1 MVPRFGGLS
10 AFTAGYSQGQHD
22 SIDFNNALNKHTH
35 DLLNNNYLAAVQP
48 LMYEQE
54 DARAAN
60 ATLGALYNADQYGL
74 YRLGYPGQQALQAMG
89 SWFAPQLGFNNYWL
103 QLMQQGALMA
113 NPSSFLG
120 MQARMPSTAFGGYY
134 G

>member
-1 MVPRFGGLS
+1 MSIGGFSMLVD
-10 AFTAGYSQGQHD
+10 GYSKGLHD
-22 SIDFNNALNKHTH
+22 SIAYEDALDRTVHNQ
-35 DLLNNNYLAAVQP
+35 LANNYTAAVQP

-54 DARAAN
+54 DAKAAN
-60 ATLGALYNADQYGL
+60 AALGALYNADQYGL

-89 SWFAPQLGFNNYWL
+89 SWFAPQLGLNNYWL

-113 NPSSFLG
+113 SPMSWLGLQGRLPSAAL
-120 MQARMPSTAFGGYY
+120 GGYY

>member
-1 MVPRFGGLS
+1 MSIGGFSMLVD
-10 AFTAGYSQGQHD
+10 GYSKGLHD
-22 SIDFNNALNKHTH
+22 SIAYEDALDRTVHNQ
-35 DLLNNNYLAAVQP
+35 LANNYVAAVQP

-60 ATLGALYNADQYGL
+60 AVLGARYNADQYGL
-74 YRLGYPGQQALQAMG
+74 YRLGYPGQQALQAIG
-89 SWFAPQLGFNNYWL
+89 SLFAPQLGFNNSWL

-113 NPSSFLG
+113 NPAFFTG
-120 MQARMPSTAFGGYY
+120 MQDRMPSTAFGGYY

>member
-1 MVPRFGGLS
+1 MSIGGFSMLVD
-10 AFTAGYSQGQHD
+10 GYSKGLHD
-22 SIDFNNALNKHTH
+22 SIAYEDALDRTVHNQ
-35 DLLNNNYLAAVQP
+35 LANNYAAAVQP

-60 ATLGALYNADQYGL
+60 AVLGARYNADQYGL
-74 YRLGYPGQQALQAMG
+74 YRLGYPGQQALQALG

-103 QLMQQGALMA
+103 QLMQQGALMN

-120 MQARMPSTAFGGYY
+120 MQGVLPSGV
-134 G
+134 